1 MSPPLLGLD
10 FCAVAAAGRQEKNG
24 RCKDFIFICI
34 LHHIQGAFPWL
45 LVCVRSSRQGSEGRK
60 KGRKKE
66 EKKERTNLWTFK
78 LLLELDNMLK
88 KQFGGFIYIFP
99 HPRRVGNPGC
109 IALCSASA
117 RSVSAVLTKIQRCA
131 PRLWRGGGGTFVRG
145 SRICQEF
152 VFSPNG
158 VRTPS
163 P

>member
-10 FCAVAAAGRQEKNG
+10 FCAVAAAGRQEKMVDVKTFYLSAY
-24 RCKDFIFICI
+24 CTIFRVPFPGY
-34 LHHIQGAFPWL
+34 LFVLGAA
-45 LVCVRSSRQGSEGRK
+45 VRAVREERK
-60 KGRKKE
+60 EERKN
-66 EKKERTNLWTFK
+66 EKKERTNLWSFK

-88 KQFGGFIYIFP
+88 KQFGGFIYILP

-117 RSVSAVLTKIQRCA
+117 RSLSAVLTKIQRCA
-131 PRLWRGGGGTFVRG
+131 PRLWRGGGGTFVRA